1 MARSDTG
8 EGYVMGE
15 VAELGELQAH
25 AVIQTR
31 TAVHVVPVVTLRAFS
46 NGRMSLESI
55 DDGEEIMRSITESW
69 LEMLKHRN

>member
-1 MARSDTG
+1 MARSDIG

-15 VAELGELQAH
+15 VVELGELRAH

-31 TAVHVVPVVTLRAFS
+31 TAVHVVPVVTLREFC
-46 NGRMSLESI
+46 NGRLSLASI
-55 DDGEEIMRSITESW
+55 DDGEDLMRSITESW